1 MAAISNNMVQTEAK
15 PYFDFKIKPPSFPHK
30 VHRMLFS
37 ASNTPLVSPA
47 AISPFFGVFQ
57 EYTMT
62 LWESQSLGECFSV
75 EGDFA

>member
-1 MAAISNNMVQTEAK
+1 MSHA
-15 PYFDFKIKPPSFPHK
+15 
-30 VHRMLFS
+30 LFRLKHT
-37 ASNTPLVSPA
+37 ARFARCNV
-47 AISPFFGVFQ
+47 PFFGVFQ